1 MTASSLRKFGLAL
14 AALSLPVLAHAQSVG
29 GAEQIDQVRKEARSH
44 LGPFYVTPRITL
56 KELGVDS
63 NVFNAAG
70 EPESDFTA
78 TVTPSADIWIPV
90 ARRFLLQTTAGSD
103 LVWYQNFDTE
113 RSIDPHVT
121 ARAEVYLR
129 RI

>member
-90 ARRFLLQTTAGSD
+90 APLPSADHGRVRFG
-103 LVWYQNFDTE
+103 LVSE
-113 RSIDPHVT
+113 
-121 ARAEVYLR
+121 LR
-129 RI
+129 H